1 MVAIHRLPSTRNRP
15 PPDPGQSPNRLL
27 AALPVS
33 EYQRLLPH
41 LKTVPLKL
49 KQILQKADEEV
60 RTIYFPGGGVCS
72 VVSVMEDG
80 RMVEVATVGNEG
92 MIGITAIFGDEPPS
106 TAAMVQVPEVEAQTM
121 SVRMFKKEMERRGP
135 FRELIARY
143 CQAFIALI
151 MQSSA
156 CNSLH
161 PVEQRCAR
169 WLLMTHDRVGRDEF
183 ALTQEFLAVMLG
195 VRRPT
200 VTLVAGAL
208 QKAGLI
214 DYGHK
219 RIVILDRKALEAASC
234 ECHRVVKAH
243 FDRLL
248 PPAASAAGIQGP
260 SVRWRTA
267 FQT

>member
-1 MVAIHRLPSTRNRP
+1 MVAIQRLPSTRNRP
-15 PPDPGQSPNRLL
+15 PPERGQSRNRLL
-27 AALPVS
+27 AALPAD
-33 EYQRLLPH
+33 EYRRLLPH
-41 LKTVPLKL
+41 LKTVSLKF
-49 KQILQKADEEV
+49 KQTLQKVDEDI

-80 RMVEVATVGNEG
+80 RTVEVATVGNEG
-92 MIGITAIFGDEPPS
+92 MIGITAFLGDERPS
-106 TAAMVQVPEVEAQTM
+106 GAAMVQVPEVDAQIM
-121 SVRMFKKEMERRGP
+121 SVATFKKEVERRGP
-135 FRELIARY
+135 FRDVIARY
-143 CQAFIALI
+143 FQAFVALV

-183 ALTQEFLAVMLG
+183 ALTQEFLSVMLG

-219 RIVILDRKALEAASC
+219 RIIVLNRKGLEAASC

-248 PPAASAAGIQGP
+248 TAPAP
-260 SVRWRTA
+260 SGRFQRATVR
-267 FQT
+267 

>member
-1 MVAIHRLPSTRNRP
+1 MVAVHRLPSNRNRP

-27 AALPVS
+27 AALPAD
-33 EYQRLLPH
+33 EYRRLLPH
-41 LKTVPLKL
+41 LKTVSLKF
-49 KQILQKADEEV
+49 KQTLQKADEDV
-60 RTIYFPGGGVCS
+60 HTIYFPGGGVCS
-72 VVSVMEDG
+72 VVTVMEDG

-92 MIGITAIFGDEPPS
+92 LIGITAFFGDERPS
-106 TAAMVQVPEVEAQTM
+106 GAAMVQVPEVEAQIM
-121 SVRMFKKEMERRGP
+121 SVASFKKEVERRGP
-135 FRELIARY
+135 FRDVISRY
-143 CQAFIALI
+143 GQAFVALI

-200 VTLVAGAL
+200 VTIVAGAL

-219 RIVILDRKALEAASC
+219 RIIILNRKALEAASC

-248 PPAASAAGIQGP
+248 SPPAPPARIQRAT
-260 SVRWRTA
+260 VR
-267 FQT
+267 